1 MTNKQSKQTFTLP
14 DKSFVKEKIQADDY
28 VIQVRISTAS
38 CAWDLCGE
46 QPLVQLKVVISTI
59 FF

>member
-46 QPLVQLKVVISTI
+46 QLLVQLKVVISTI